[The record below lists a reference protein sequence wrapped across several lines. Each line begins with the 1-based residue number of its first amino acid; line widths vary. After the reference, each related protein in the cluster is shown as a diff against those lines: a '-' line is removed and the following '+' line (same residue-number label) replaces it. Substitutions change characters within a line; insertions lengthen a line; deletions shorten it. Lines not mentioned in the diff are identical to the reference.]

1 MKLGTLASVILIAFA
16 ACGSPPRDD
25 DAESKATPPAAKVKH
40 YRAWCKEER
49 KFLGEWETDRSKAED
64 LRTGHNK
71 LYPHHLMLIQT
82 VER

>member
-1 MKLGTLASVILIAFA
+1 MKLGALSLVILLTCA
-16 ACGSPPRDD
+16 ACGSLPLIDT
-25 DAESKATPPAAKVKH
+25 ESSATPPAAKVKH

-49 KFLGEWETDRSKAED
+49 KFLGDWETDRAKAEA
-64 LRTGHNK
+64 LRTHHNK